1 MLARVI
7 VMSVIG
13 QVTDSRL
20 DSLRGCHALH
30 ERKAVRTFTHGSR
43 ADMDKAIGDAV
54 RELVM
59 ANRVRALDGKL
70 TFLVTV
76 EV

>member
-1 MLARVI
+1 MARVI
-7 VMSVIG
+7 VMPIIGSVN
-13 QVTDSRL
+13 DSRL

-30 ERKAVRTFTHGSR
+30 ERKAVRPFTDGSR

-59 ANRVRALDGKL
+59 ADRVRALDGKL
-70 TFLVTV
+70 NFLVTV